1 MKVLLIGNYRGLGQ
15 ESMRRFSNLM
25 LRGLTDRGVAAEIW
39 IPPTILGRL
48 AFGSQSIRK
57 WFYYVDQY
65 LLAPFSLWKR
75 RRNFDLIHICD
86 HSNALYG
93 LVAGNSRWL
102 VTCHDLLAVRVAKG
116 EFPGVS
122 TGTFGRILQALILGS
137 LRKAPVVICDSTATF
152 NDAVRLLKCTTQTIE
167 VVPIAPNRIF
177 HRRTEAETRLA
188 FTRRNLGLLSNF
200 FVHVGGTQWYKNRLG
215 VLNIFAALRE
225 VETFARHDLIF
236 VGKSLTQDIIDAVN
250 ALGLSD
256 CVLSLETVD
265 DDLLENLYSSATAL
279 LFPSFAE
286 GFGWPIVEAQLCGC
300 PVITSSSPPMSEVAG
315 PESAILLDL
324 AFPETHVRMICE
336 GLRNKDYLVERGFE
350 NAARFDEKEMM
361 STYLKVYEKVISL
374 QDSVSPLFGA
384 TRKE

>member
-1 MKVLLIGNYRGLGQ
+1 
-15 ESMRRFSNLM
+15 
-25 LRGLTDRGVAAEIW
+25 
-39 IPPTILGRL
+39 
-48 AFGSQSIRK
+48 
-57 WFYYVDQY
+57 
-65 LLAPFSLWKR
+65 
-75 RRNFDLIHICD
+75 
-86 HSNALYG
+86 
-93 LVAGNSRWL
+93 
-102 VTCHDLLAVRVAKG
+102 
-116 EFPGVS
+116 
-122 TGTFGRILQALILGS
+122 
-137 LRKAPVVICDSTATF
+137 VVICDSTATF

-361 STYLKVYEKVISL
+361 STYLKMYEKVISL